1 MWNKQVEGMK
11 NGRENGVGKMKICS
25 LVLSALFIVMLAPVV
40 SAEENKINIT
50 YIAYSPSVAF
60 DLAGNTNKYVDSIK
74 YTYIPAYNT
83 TTWGASDELLAAVE
97 SGLLQKQNVIFC
109 DMFSS
114 GLHVQMNDTFKLA
127 HDNGTSLLDIRSD
140 GTPCYFD
147 YASNGSVDDTICN
160 YYSNMGTQTEEEI
173 KNSKDFL
180 IHLAKVYGNRPD
192 ITADWDKVNIM
203 YIGWAPSPAL
213 EMASQISEHNESI
226 KYTYIPSFNTTT
238 WASPSD
244 ELIAAGQSGLLEK
257 QDVIFCDMLSS
268 AVYEP
273 LNSSFWCAS
282 DNGTSLLDICSAG
295 TPSYFDYVSNG
306 SVDDPICNYYNNM
319 GTETEPEK
327 DNAVNFLEYLAEE
340 YGNRPDITAAWDAK
354 IKIKIMYIA
363 YSQSTALETASQT
376 NIRSENIDYTYIP
389 AYNTTTWG
397 ASYELLEAAQIG
409 LLEEYDVIFC
419 DMFSSGLHAQ
429 MNYTFRSVHDKGT
442 SLLDIR
448 SGGTPPYFDYVSNGS
463 TNDPVCNYYNNM
475 GTDSVGIKNAE
486 NLLICLAKEYG
497 NHPEIT
503 DNWISIKIMYIAW
516 TPSSALEMASQTN
529 PYGENIEYTYIPSY
543 NTTTWAGPSD
553 ELIAADQSG
562 LLEEQDVIFCD
573 MLSSAVYEPMNDSF
587 KKAHDNG
594 TSLVDIRSINTP
606 IYFDYVS
613 NGSIDDLIC
622 NYYNNMGTGTPGQ
635 LRNAENLLI
644 YLAKEYGANLALT
657 ASWEYVNATS
667 GGLPEVGLYHPDYE
681 HKYFET
687 TVEYMD
693 WYQQDSSDRRVYN
706 PSKPTIGMWFH
717 RSDIQN
723 GQTGVVDA
731 LISDLESKDC
741 NVIVGFDTFD
751 NIVQYYCDENEEPLV
766 QCVISLKSFRLNYW
780 DPEQGEAELK
790 QLNVPILR
798 GIVAEVPESP
808 DPADANRGI
817 PNSQMVRKTISPNLD
832 GIFEYILVGNA
843 IYNDDSQTSE
853 YVPIDRQVDWIC
865 NRSIKWAELKLAENP
880 DKKVAVIYYNYPSGK
895 DNIGASYLDTISSMR
910 LLLEKMVQDNYTVTD
925 VPVNNSELL
934 ERIQAQGI
942 NAGSWAPGVLDEM
955 VVNQKEWGLQ
965 LISMDTYRQWFNK
978 ELPQDVKDA
987 VIKEWGEPWSEEL
1000 PQNKSLMVWENE
1012 TGKYLVIPAVQYGN
1026 VWLMPQPARGFLQND
1041 DTLYHSS
1048 IVPPP
1053 HQYIAF
1059 YLWLNNEWDPDAII
1073 HFGTHGTHEWLPG
1086 KAYGLDR
1093 NSDWAPLLLQDMP
1106 NIYPYIVA
1114 NVGEGL
1120 TAEFRGNALIID
1132 HMTPTLERS
1141 GSYGEIANLA
1151 RLMQVYYGPE
1161 MSDTTKNAYKL
1172 QIVNEMVKINL
1183 DIDLSLDATELADYN
1198 VSQFDDFVKNILHEY
1213 IEEIEGENI
1222 PYGMHVLGE
1231 VPSTNA
1237 TGCERDELSMMVRS
1251 MLKNKFEE
1259 HICLAFYPESDYPL
1273 GIPSNDTKVDRLLW
1287 ETVTNGTYINDSQMM
1302 VYGKINATVA
1312 EDLARGLVYR
1322 DRLVASSVEM
1332 YRVIAALNAGFIPPG
1347 PGTDPVM
1354 NPDAVPT
1361 GRNFYGV
1368 NPELYPSK
1376 ATWELGKYLARQMLE
1391 DYYIKHNG
1399 TYPRKVSFSRFGV
1412 EFIRDHGT
1420 LEAEA
1425 MYMLGIK
1432 PVWDESGYVVGVKE
1446 IPEEELL
1453 PNYDPAIPG
1462 RPRIDIVYAT
1472 AGMRDAFPSKIK
1484 MLDDAVK
1491 LASTIEPVNYPN
1503 YVNESTSAIYDN
1515 LYDQLSQTMDNESAA
1530 DLARKLS
1537 TMRCFAVRD
1546 GTYEIGTGNAV
1557 DASGSWENEEEI
1569 AQIYLKKMGF
1579 AYGSELW
1586 GYECSELLVSN
1597 LMNVDASV
1605 HSDSSNLY
1613 DTLDNDDFYQ
1623 YFGVLNLA
1631 TRYVSGSTP
1640 EMYVSDTRDPDQ
1652 AMMTGMREYLM
1663 KNIRSRYFNPKWIQG
1678 MQESGYAGGRMMAEF
1693 VDNLWGWEVSDP
1705 DLVDDKVW
1713 DQVYN
1718 TYVNE
1723 EMKEWFNANNAGAY
1737 QSITARMLEAT
1748 RKLDNEGNPYWNAD
1762 PDVIESLVREY
1773 VESVADNGVTCC
1785 HHTCG
1790 NPLLNEY
1797 ISGMLS
1803 VPGLSAEDAE
1813 EYRKLMDEA
1822 TGRQTEQ
1829 PVTET
1834 INDDSSSSA
1843 WRRLH
1848 DSGTGNESTD
1858 AGSGAGLDTE
1868 LLQDAGAGGEGVSNP
1883 SDYVEGYEMQ
1893 DESARSADAG
1903 PISFSSTD
1911 IAGML
1916 LVVLAAGAIYIGF
1929 RRRGS

>member
-1 MWNKQVEGMK
+1 MWNKQVEGMG
-11 NGRENGVGKMKICS
+11 NGMENGVGKMKICS
-25 LVLSALFIVMLAPVV
+25 LVLSALFIVMLAPMV

-50 YIAYSPSVAF
+50 YIAYSPNAAF
-60 DLAGNTNKYVDSIK
+60 DLASNTNKYGDSIK

-83 TTWGASDELLAAVE
+83 TTWGASDELLEAAR
-97 SGLLQKQNVIFC
+97 SGLLGQQDIIFCDMLSSGVYGEINDTFSTLHAAGVSLLDIQSDGTPEYFDYVSNGSVDDSICNYYNVMGTDEAGLKNAEKLLIYLAKEYGNQPEITDGWMVLITYIAYSPNSVLEIASGSNLYHDDIYYTYIPAYNTSSWGASDELLEAAQNGLLARQDIIFC

-114 GLHVQMNDTFKLA
+114 GLYYEMNVTFSSL
-127 HDNGTSLLDIRSD
+127 HDNGISLLDI
-140 GTPCYFD
+140 
-147 YASNGSVDDTICN
+147 
-160 YYSNMGTQTEEEI
+160 Q
-173 KNSKDFL
+173 
-180 IHLAKVYGNRPD
+180 
-192 ITADWDKVNIM
+192 
-203 YIGWAPSPAL
+203 
-213 EMASQISEHNESI
+213 SI
-226 KYTYIPSFNTTT
+226 
-238 WASPSD
+238 
-244 ELIAAGQSGLLEK
+244 
-257 QDVIFCDMLSS
+257 
-268 AVYEP
+268 
-273 LNSSFWCAS
+273 
-282 DNGTSLLDICSAG
+282 G
-295 TPSYFDYVSNG
+295 TPSYFDYISNG
-306 SVDDPICNYYNNM
+306 STDDPVCNYYNNMGTDPVGIKNGENLLIYLAKEYGDKTNVTDDWISIKISYVAYVPSSALERASQTNPYAQLIEYTYLPAYNTSSWGASDALLAAKDSGLLGQQNAIFCDMFSPGLHDQMNNTFLSLHNNGVSLLDIQSDGTPLYFDYISNGSSDDPICNYYNNM
-319 GTETEPEK
+319 GTDT
-327 DNAVNFLEYLAEE
+327 LA
-340 YGNRPDITAAWDAK
+340 
-354 IKIKIMYIA
+354 
-363 YSQSTALETASQT
+363 
-376 NIRSENIDYTYIP
+376 
-389 AYNTTTWG
+389 
-397 ASYELLEAAQIG
+397 
-409 LLEEYDVIFC
+409 
-419 DMFSSGLHAQ
+419 
-429 MNYTFRSVHDKGT
+429 
-442 SLLDIR
+442 
-448 SGGTPPYFDYVSNGS
+448 
-463 TNDPVCNYYNNM
+463 
-475 GTDSVGIKNAE
+475 
-486 NLLICLAKEYG
+486 
-497 NHPEIT
+497 
-503 DNWISIKIMYIAW
+503 
-516 TPSSALEMASQTN
+516 
-529 PYGENIEYTYIPSY
+529 
-543 NTTTWAGPSD
+543 
-553 ELIAADQSG
+553 
-562 LLEEQDVIFCD
+562 
-573 MLSSAVYEPMNDSF
+573 
-587 KKAHDNG
+587 
-594 TSLVDIRSINTP
+594 
-606 IYFDYVS
+606 
-613 NGSIDDLIC
+613 
-622 NYYNNMGTGTPGQ
+622 Q

-644 YLAKEYGANLALT
+644 YIAKEYGGNPNFT
-657 ASWEYVNATS
+657 ATWEYTNAS
-667 GGLPEVGLYHPDYE
+667 SSGLPAMGIYHPDYE
-681 HKYFET
+681 YKYFET
-687 TVEYMD
+687 TSEYLE
-693 WYQQDSSDRRVYN
+693 WYQGSLEHRVYD

-717 RSDIQN
+717 RDDIQK

-731 LISDLESKDC
+731 LISDIESKDC

-790 QLNVPILR
+790 RLDVPVLR

-843 IYNDDSQTSE
+843 IYNDDSKTSE

-965 LISMDTYRQWFNK
+965 LIPMDTYRQWFDE
-978 ELPQDVKDA
+978 ELPQDMKDA
-987 VIKEWGEPWSEEL
+987 VIKEWGKPWSEEL
-1000 PQNKSLMVWENE
+1000 PQNKSLMIWENE

-1026 VWLMPQPARGFLQND
+1026 VWLMPQPARGFMQND

-1086 KAYGLDR
+1086 QTYGLDR
-1093 NSDWAPLLLQDMP
+1093 KRDWAPLLLQDMP

-1183 DIDLSLDATELADYN
+1183 DIDLSLNATELADYN

-1251 MLKNKFEE
+1251 MLKNTFEE
-1259 HICLAFYPESDYPL
+1259 HICQAFYPESDYPL
-1273 GIPSNDTKVDRLLW
+1273 GIPSNDTKVDMLVW
-1287 ETVTNGTYINDSQMM
+1287 ENVTNRTDINDSQMM

-1322 DRLVASSVEM
+1322 DRLVASFVEM
-1332 YRVIAALNAGFIPPG
+1332 DRVIAALNAGFIPPG

-1368 NPELYPSK
+1368 NPELYPSE
-1376 ATWELGKYLARQMLE
+1376 ATWELGKYLAQQMLE
-1391 DYYIKHNG
+1391 DYYIKHND

-1432 PVWDESGYVVGVKE
+1432 PVWDNGSGYVIGVEE
-1446 IPEEELL
+1446 IPEDELL

-1586 GYECSELLVSN
+1586 GYECFELLVSN

-1652 AMMTGMREYLM
+1652 AMMTGMKEYLM

-1713 DQVYN
+1713 DQAYN

-1748 RKLDNEGNPYWNAD
+1748 RKLDSEGNPYWNAD

-1790 NPLLNEY
+1790 NPLLDEY

-1803 VPGLSAEDAE
+1803 VPGLSAEDIE
-1813 EYRKLMDEA
+1813 KYRQLMDEA

-1829 PVTET
+1829 PATET
-1834 INDDSSSSA
+1834 IIDGSSSSA

-1858 AGSGAGLDTE
+1858 AGSGAGLDAE
-1868 LLQDAGAGGEGVSNP
+1868 LIQDEGAGGEGVSNP

-1893 DESARSADAG
+1893 DESAQPSDAG
-1903 PISFSSTD
+1903 PMSFSGAD
-1911 IAGML
+1911 LLGML
-1916 LVVLAAGAIYIGF
+1916 LVVLASGAIYIGF
-1929 RRRGS
+1929 RKRGV